1 MSGGLSIF
9 IKLIVP
15 TLQMVVKPHHSVMHN
30 SIGNKDIAE
39 RRIKETKRISDNDI
53 AILRVY
59 IGVMS

>member
-1 MSGGLSIF
+1 
-9 IKLIVP
+9 
-15 TLQMVVKPHHSVMHN
+15 MVVKPHHSVMHN